1 LCLSSLPI
9 WEFGALGHPF
19 PDIPIALQFDN
30 LQSPTA
36 SRARVLSWAGASP
49 TSQVDSLLIVRHGKI
64 VTEAYYAP
72 YATGILHQVNSV
84 TKAVTSTLT
93 AIA

>member
-1 LCLSSLPI
+1 MDSKDLAKVVD
-9 WEFGALGHPF
+9 FGA
-19 PDIPIALQFDN
+19 
-30 LQSPTA
+30 S
-36 SRARVLSWAGASP
+36 RVLSWAGASP